1 MTNQT
6 QNRQAK
12 AYTAERAFFYNIMIP
27 DAAILIIGLTISFGA
42 LINIFS

>member
-12 AYTAERAFFYNIMIP
+12 ANTTERAFFYNIIAP
-27 DAAILIIGLTISFGA
+27 DAAILIVGLATSFGA
-42 LINIFS
+42 LLSIFS

>member
-6 QNRQAK
+6 QKHIEKTNA
-12 AYTAERAFFYNIMIP
+12 AEKAFFYNIIIP
-27 DAAILIIGLTISFGA
+27 DAAILIVGLTTSFGV